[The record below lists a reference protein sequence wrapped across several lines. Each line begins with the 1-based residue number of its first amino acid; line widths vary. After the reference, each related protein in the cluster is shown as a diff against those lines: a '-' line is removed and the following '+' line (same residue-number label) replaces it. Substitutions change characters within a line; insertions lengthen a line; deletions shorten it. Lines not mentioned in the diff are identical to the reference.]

1 MTSGLI
7 ETHFSTMGL
16 MDHCLENWTLTSY
29 TVVNTLKAL
38 GSV

>member
-7 ETHFSTMGL
+7 ETHFSTVGL
-16 MDHCLENWTLTSY
+16 MDHCLENWTLTSS
-29 TVVNTLKAL
+29 TVVIALKAL